1 MPSSLVSPGAGNLQ
15 SATARIPVV
24 MAGPPSAWSFS
35 QAMSFPGTWIKD
47 PPSGKLVRYNP
58 VSGNYQVFNP
68 ATGRI
73 RLIAA
78 TNGGLS
84 AEAWLAI
91 AGATAVVLY
100 IVFEKH
106 GKK

>member
-1 MPSSLVSPGAGNLQ
+1 MPASLVSPGAGNLQ
-15 SATARIPVV
+15 TGVRIPIV
-24 MAGPPSAWSFS
+24 MAGPPSNWSFA
-35 QAMSFPGTWIKD
+35 QAMRFPGTWIKD

-78 TNGGLS
+78 SGSGLS
-84 AEAWLAI
+84 SEAWLAI
-91 AGATAVVLY
+91 AGAAAVVLY
-100 IVFEKH
+100 FVLKKP
-106 GKK
+106 GKN